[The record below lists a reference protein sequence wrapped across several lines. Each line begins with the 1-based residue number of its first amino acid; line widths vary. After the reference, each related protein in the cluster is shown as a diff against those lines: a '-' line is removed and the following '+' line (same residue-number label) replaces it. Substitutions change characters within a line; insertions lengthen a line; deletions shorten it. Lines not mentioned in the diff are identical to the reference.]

1 MQSLPDG
8 MDAAVILSRSN
19 RRYYLGF
26 DSHDAGLLFVTREKA
41 YYIIDFRYIEIAR
54 ATVKDA
60 VVLLQENI
68 GVQVRTLCERHNVK
82 TAAVETSYATL
93 RDVQRVKGMLLTT
106 ELLQDNA
113 LDELILRQRAVKDA
127 GEIALLKEAQRL
139 TDETFT
145 YILPRLTAGSTEREI
160 ALDMEVYMRSQ
171 GAEAVSFDF
180 IVVGGQNSSLPHG
193 VPGDYA
199 VQKGD
204 FITLDF
210 GALVEGYHADMTR
223 TVALGT
229 VTDEQRVVYAT
240 VLKAQLAAIDAA
252 KAGLLCSDIDK
263 VARDII
269 YQAGYE
275 GCFGHGLGHG
285 VGVEIHEDPRF
296 SPQCS
301 EIARDGIVMT
311 IEPGIYLAGRFGV
324 RIEDFGVVTKEGFE
338 NFTKSP
344 KELIIV

>member
-1 MQSLPDG
+1 
-8 MDAAVILSRSN
+8 
-19 RRYYLGF
+19 
-26 DSHDAGLLFVTREKA
+26 
-41 YYIIDFRYIEIAR
+41 
-54 ATVKDA
+54 
-60 VVLLQENI
+60 
-68 GVQVRTLCERHNVK
+68 
-82 TAAVETSYATL
+82 
-93 RDVQRVKGMLLTT
+93 
-106 ELLQDNA
+106 
-113 LDELILRQRAVKDA
+113 
-127 GEIALLKEAQRL
+127 
-139 TDETFT
+139 
-145 YILPRLTAGSTEREI
+145 
-160 ALDMEVYMRSQ
+160 MRSQ

-344 KELIIV
+344 KELLVL